1 METEV
6 VKVQLDGDV
15 ATVTVHRP
23 EKLNVLNGAV
33 LEALLEV
40 FCKLSVRACVLTG
53 AGDKAFVAGA
63 DIAQMAGYT
72 SEEAVRFARL
82 GHHLGGVM
90 AEVPYP
96 ILAAVNGFCL
106 GGGLELALCCDLL
119 LASDRARFAQPE
131 VGLGVIPGF
140 GGSQRL
146 GRRVGVGKA
155 REMIF
160 VGHTVDAQEALA
172 MGLADRVFPHDRLL
186 PEALAMAGKIARNA
200 PLAVAHAKRV
210 LHTGENVPLAVAR
223 ELEVQAFGLC
233 FATED
238 QKSGMRT
245 FLESPKAPRTFVGK

>member
-1 METEV
+1 MEAEV
-6 VKVQLDGDV
+6 VKVAIDGDV

-23 EKLNVLNGAV
+23 EKLNALNGEV
-33 LEALLEV
+33 LEALLKV
-40 FCKLSVRACVLTG
+40 FCALNVRCCVLTG

-63 DIAQMAGYT
+63 DIAQMAKYT
-72 SEEAVRFARL
+72 AEEAVRFARL

-106 GGGLELALCCDLL
+106 GGGCELALCCDLI
-119 LASDRARFAQPE
+119 LASDRARFSQPE

-140 GGSQRL
+140 GGTQRL
-146 GRRVGVGKA
+146 ARRVGVGKA

-160 VGHTVDAQEALA
+160 VGHTVDAQEALS
-172 MGLADRVFPHDRLL
+172 MGLADRVYPHEQLL
-186 PEALAMAGKIARNA
+186 AEALAMAGKIARNA

-210 LHTGENVPLAVAR
+210 LHAGENVPLAVAR

-238 QKSGMRT
+238 QKRGMQT
-245 FLESPKAPRTFVGK
+245 FLESPKAPRTFTGR